1 MTEAFGKKGTKLVR
15 TVTETRVNEYELR
28 FLREQEKRLA
38 TELADV
44 RALIARAEG
53 LKVEEAKEGVAPIEK
68 LP

>member
-1 MTEAFGKKGTKLVR
+1 MTEAFTKSGTKLVR
-15 TVTETRVNEYELR
+15 TVTETRVNEYELK
-28 FLREQEKRLA
+28 FLRAQEKRIA
-38 TELADV
+38 TELAEV